1 MGKTGGAGN
10 SPGYKSHSEKKHGD
24 STQHFVTTNISID
37 MRLISLFIVCAV
49 ITRGGTLLKRIE
61 AKVADEF
68 ESGTDC
74 DVSLELMNPG
84 ETKSCKTGIL
94 DEPHVNNWARAGKE
108 VYNFAGLCNG
118 GKTYLLKPSKKLQF
132 RVNLG
137 PKWNEA
143 LFRCIDHMQ
152 LVSLRVYF
160 SGGRYFHW
168 SGKHWF
174 TPTSDWMSFDFE
186 GQTG

>member
-1 MGKTGGAGN
+1 
-10 SPGYKSHSEKKHGD
+10 
-24 STQHFVTTNISID
+24 
-37 MRLISLFIVCAV
+37 MR
-49 ITRGGTLLKRIE
+49 RIE
-61 AKVADEF
+61 AKVADNF

-94 DEPHVNNWARAGKE
+94 DEPHINNWGRAGRE

-118 GKTYLLKPSKKLQF
+118 GKTYQLKPSKKLQF
-132 RVNLG
+132 RFHLH
-137 PKWNEA
+137 PEWNEA

-160 SGGRYFHW
+160 QGGRYFHW

-174 TPTSDWMSFDFE
+174 TPSSDWMDFDFE